1 MDVILDTCGLLSL
14 AGIAQKRGSK
24 VCLKS
29 IASADQVHLSSCS
42 LFEISLKHK
51 RSQLD
56 LAQFKSPTEFWQAC
70 IETYELTE
78 QAVTAGDFANLVTLP
93 DHHADP
99 FDRIIIAQSQRL
111 NCPVITYDAQFRA
124 SGVDVMQ

>member
-1 MDVILDTCGLLSL
+1 MDLILDTCGLLSL
-14 AGIAQKRGSK
+14 AGIAQKKLSQN
-24 VCLKS
+24 CLKT
-29 IASADQVHLSSCS
+29 IASASQVHISSSS

-56 LAQFKSPTEFWQAC
+56 LAKFSSPTEFWQAC
-70 IETYELTE
+70 IKTYELTE
-78 QAVTAGDFANLVTLP
+78 QAVAAGDFSNAVGLP

-111 NCPVITYDAQFRA
+111 NCPIITYDAQFKA
-124 SGVDVMQ
+124 YGIDLMQ